1 MMALNRYQLKHLT
14 ESGQHSAKLVS
25 WMLERQD
32 RLLGTILFGNNLA
45 NMAAATVSTLIALK
59 LYGQF
64 AVSFA
69 TGIVTLV
76 ILVFA
81 EIPPKTVAATYPAR
95 IAYPAAYILYPL
107 MRLCH
112 PLIWLVNAAG
122 NFVLSLLGIKVGRRS
137 DTLNAQELRA
147 AVQEAGEKI
156 PVSHQ
161 DMLLRILALEG
172 ISVDDVMVPRSAI
185 EAIDLDDDWDE
196 ILDQLRTSH
205 HTRIPLYR
213 GSIDQ
218 VIGEIHL
225 RKVVSRIQDEDFDKA
240 ALEEIASPSWF
251 IPEGSNLTQ
260 QLLDLQSR
268 RRQMALVVDEYGDIK
283 GLITLDEILE
293 EIVGEFT
300 SYVPGIEEDVHAD
313 GGDGFLV
320 SGSANVRDLNRKMS
334 WQLPE
339 DGPKTLNGLILEQLE
354 DIPVAGV
361 KLSIAGYSTEIVQIK
376 DNSVSV
382 ARIKGSGNF
391 AAHQENSTY

>member
-32 RLLGTILFGNNLA
+32 RLLGTILFGNNLV

-81 EIPPKTVAATYPAR
+81 EIPPKTFAATYPAR

-196 ILDQLRTSH
+196 ILDQLRTSR

-361 KLSIAGYSTEIVQIK
+361 TLSIAGYSTEIVQIK

-382 ARIKGSGNF
+382 ARIKGSGDF